1 RDVPM
6 SHAKQLHHR
15 RYLNDYL
22 EIINREGLP
31 GNVKTDLCLTVQ
43 DTVIA
48 TVQHVI
54 EAALEEELHAYLG
67 LDRYEHL
74 PSGRHPSRPAVG
86 AISAHCSRSM
96 APLPTCTYP
105 NCAGGTE
112 PCPGKVSPAM
122 SAAGGR
128 CWTTR

>member
-1 RDVPM
+1 M

-31 GNVKTDLCLTVQ
+31 GNVKNDLCRQVQ

-54 EAALEEELHAYLG
+54 EVALEEERAPTWGWIATHMCRGGA
-67 LDRYEHL
+67 
-74 PSGRHPSRPAVG
+74 HPRRPAVA
-86 AISAHCSRSM
+86 AISGH
-96 APLPTCTYP
+96 
-105 NCAGGTE
+105 
-112 PCPGKVSPAM
+112 
-122 SAAGGR
+122 
-128 CWTTR
+128 